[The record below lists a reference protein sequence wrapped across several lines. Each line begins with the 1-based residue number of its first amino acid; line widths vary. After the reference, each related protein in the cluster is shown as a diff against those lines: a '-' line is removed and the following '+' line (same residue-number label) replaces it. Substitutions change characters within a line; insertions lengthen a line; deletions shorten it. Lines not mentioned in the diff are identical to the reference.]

1 MFGLRFFHASW
12 RRSTPLA
19 LFLLIACSGSATLPG
34 PSAPEGPGSGVG
46 GALDA
51 PAAGGTATTMAAAQ
65 PLTAGF
71 PAPEQDPTGKFF
83 TIKILE
89 EKPVCRL
96 LGKDVVQYKIRG
108 FVMPAWTEEPP
119 ESVSEFL
126 GMGSLRVVD
135 QLNGKYLEV
144 PLSSMATYDD
154 SGMKTY
160 KLGYFEFTLV
170 SSDQCQLRFFPV
182 QPVST
187 TPVETPWTACPDSEC
202 APTKQA
208 LKIFAKTESGDLTK
222 SGLLAGVIP
231 ICQVGGG
238 VLDWPVEEK

>member
-1 MFGLRFFHASW
+1 MFGLRFFHASL

-19 LFLLIACSGSATLPG
+19 LLLLMACSGSATLTG
-34 PSAPEGPGSGVG
+34 PSAPEGPGG

-51 PAAGGTATTMAAAQ
+51 PASGGTATTMAAAQ

-83 TIKILE
+83 TVKIIE

-108 FVMPAWTEEPP
+108 LVTPAWTEETP
-119 ESVSEFL
+119 ENLAEFL
-126 GMGSLRVVD
+126 AMGSLRVVD
-135 QLNGKYLEV
+135 QLNGKYLEL
-144 PLSSMATYDD
+144 PLSSMATYDEF
-154 SGMKTY
+154 GIKTH

-170 SSDQCQLRFFPV
+170 SSGQYHLSLYPL

-202 APTKQA
+202 APTKQTV
-208 LKIFAKTESGDLTK
+208 KIFAKTESGDLTK
-222 SGLLAGVIP
+222 AGLLAGVIP
-231 ICQVGGG
+231 VCQIGGG
-238 VLDWPVEEK
+238 ALDWPAEE

>member
-1 MFGLRFFHASW
+1 MFGLRSFHASL
-12 RRSTPLA
+12 RRSTPVA
-19 LFLLIACSGSATLPG
+19 LFLLMACSGSATLTD
-34 PSAPEGPGSGVG
+34 PSAPEGPGGVG

-83 TIKILE
+83 TVKIIE

-108 FVMPAWTEEPP
+108 FVTPAWTAETP
-119 ESVSEFL
+119 ENVAEFL
-126 GMGSLRVVD
+126 AMGSLRVVD

-144 PLSSMATYDD
+144 PLSSMATYDEF
-154 SGMKTY
+154 GIKTH
-160 KLGYFEFTLV
+160 KLGYFEFTLA
-170 SSDQCQLRFFPV
+170 SSDQCKLRFYPV

-187 TPVETPWTACPDSEC
+187 TPVETPWTSCPDSEC
-202 APTKQA
+202 APTKNA
-208 LKIFAKTESGDLTK
+208 LKIFAKTESGDLAKT
-222 SGLLAGVIP
+222 GLLAGVIP
-231 ICQVGGG
+231 VCQVGGG
-238 VLDWPVEEK
+238 ALDWPVEE